1 MPRISPRLPP
11 CQTRSGAHSSSIS
24 SGGPPGPAGVW
35 SFMNA
40 APSGRQAELHQAVD
54 QAAAEPE
61 GAPGRGTHARGGGP
75 VIRAAVQV
83 NADDRGKAAL
93 PGVPE
98 PEQGQRGEMR
108 ARGGAR
114 EQQPAGA
121 ETVTDARRGPAR
133 GCHAIVELTGD
144 GRLGNQPVIRAD
156 DRHLALAGNLVVERL
171 VILGGAR
178 GPAAAVDPHDYGPG
192 RTGRGDYAQS
202 Q

>member
-1 MPRISPRLPP
+1 MVSRMPSNARPALAAMTGRSPLTTWSRKRRTTATLRLSPLMPLPAPATTAVPP
-11 CQTRSGAHSSSIS
+11 VRS
-24 SGGPPGPAGVW
+24 PGPAGVW

-54 QAAAEPE
+54 QAAAEHE
-61 GAPGRGTHARGGGP
+61 GAAGRGTHARGGGP

-98 PEQGQRGEMR
+98 PEQGQGRQMR

-156 DRHLALAGNLVVERL
+156 GSR
-171 VILGGAR
+171 
-178 GPAAAVDPHDYGPG
+178 
-192 RTGRGDYAQS
+192 
-202 Q
+202 